1 MKKLFER
8 LANPGRSE
16 PRLLL
21 AAFGKHPGWDDHI
34 PGIGL
39 ETESLARLKQTLY
52 VEGIGRQIDSGAWEK
67 LEVDKRYDD
76 FNHSFLWLYPDRL
89 VLGLIWSSTDRKG
102 RSKYPMVLC
111 VEGQGIPPAYMVGAV
126 QPGLCRLRDACR
138 ATSSPEEVERLC
150 RAAQEQLTA
159 MLAGPA
165 AGEHPGFTPIEERR
179 QFVEHADNGPDRLG
193 LLRLLHEL
201 SLVPSLISGRANDG
215 GDASSRASEHLRLPL
230 AARSAADSILLWGGF
245 LVCSVADNVP
255 VLVISRAGETYVEA
269 IVGEPDPGDFFCLQS
284 TPAAQPLV
292 TTIPYQLGP
301 TAPQDLEAVLAR
313 FLDSRPVPVPT
324 TARPAASATA
334 SPAVDSKP
342 DSSSSKLLWV
352 GVGVALVALAAVAM
366 LLSGR
371 GKPRQNETPAP
382 VPERAPPVINNPTPT
397 QAVPNAAALINRFAL
412 ATNESARALHAGDF
426 SNALFHASQALA
438 LRPDDSSAA
447 DLKRKASEALLIA
460 SEVGKSSEL
469 NQSMARARAADK
481 GEQWELAVQEYQR
494 AVQLA
499 EETKDNAAAI
509 EAKGGVEFASIMAAM
524 GAAMRAKDF
533 ARALAHA
540 DQALRLRPGHST
552 AGQWR
557 QTAQAGKAEQ
567 ASAAE
572 RQQAFQAATNAAAAA
587 LSAQDFSNAI
597 AQADKALAL
606 NPGDAAAG
614 RLRQAAE
621 NGIATLVQAERK
633 RRLAQDLQDAR
644 VLLTNG
650 DYAKTLALCASQ
662 PDEAEF
668 KLLAATARGEQAALE
683 LAEKRL
689 AAGEYAALLS
699 LKTNGYSSKSAF
711 ASLLAAGAAE
721 QQTLTA
727 LEAAR
732 QTNGWQVVRDRLAAA
747 ELASLAAKPP
757 FAALRA
763 WSEQQAKAA
772 TAAKPPP
779 LEKLDE
785 QLQVLLV
792 RFNLLKPTAPN
803 VTSARAREEK
813 PFSGS
818 LTPSNQQQILKSID
832 WLEQE
837 FARVSALEQDDRQLL
852 VQKLRERVRSWQ

>member
-16 PRLLL
+16 PRLTL

-52 VEGIGRQIDSGAWEK
+52 VEGVGRQIDSGAWEK

-111 VEGQGIPPAYMVGAV
+111 VEGQNLAPAFMIRAV

-150 RAAQEQLTA
+150 RAAQEQLAA

-165 AGEHPGFTPIEERR
+165 AGEHSGFSPIEQRR

-201 SLVPSLISGRANDG
+201 GLVPALISGRGNDA
-215 GDASSRASEHLRLPL
+215 DDPSSRASEHLRLPL
-230 AARSAADSILLWGGF
+230 AAGSADDSMLLWSGF

-255 VLVISRAGETYVEA
+255 VLVISRAGEPYLEA

-292 TTIPYQLGP
+292 TTIPYQLAP
-301 TAPQDLEAVLAR
+301 TATQDLETVLAR
-313 FLDSRPVPVPT
+313 FLDSRPVPAPT
-324 TARPAASATA
+324 AARPAASVAA
-334 SPAVDSKP
+334 PAVDSKP
-342 DSSSSKLLWV
+342 DSSSSKLRWV

-371 GKPRQNETPAP
+371 GKPRQNGTPAP
-382 VPERAPPVINNPTPT
+382 VPERTPPVTNSPTPA
-397 QAVPNAAALINRFAL
+397 QAVPNAAALVHNLTL
-412 ATNESARALHAGDF
+412 ATNESARSLQSGDY
-426 SNALFHASQALA
+426 SNALFHANQALA
-438 LRPDDSSAA
+438 LRPDDPSAA
-447 DLKRKASEALLIA
+447 ELKRKASEALLIA

-481 GEQWELAVQEYQR
+481 GEEWEVAVREYQR

-499 EETKDNAAAI
+499 EETKDNAAVT
-509 EAKGGVEFASIMAAM
+509 EAKGGVEFASIMAAA
-524 GAAMRAKDF
+524 GAALRAKDF
-533 ARALAHA
+533 TGALAHTG
-540 DQALRLRPGHST
+540 QALQLRPGHST
-552 AGQWR
+552 AGQWQR
-557 QTAQAGKAEQ
+557 TAQAGRAEQ

-572 RQQAFQAATNAAAAA
+572 RLQAFQAATNAAAAA

-606 NPGDAAAG
+606 KPGDAAAG
-614 RLRQAAE
+614 QIRNAAE
-621 NGIATLVQAERK
+621 KGIATRAQAERK
-633 RRLAQDLQDAR
+633 RRLAQDLHNAR
-644 VLLTNG
+644 TLLANG

-668 KLLAATARGEQAALE
+668 KLLAASARGEQTALE
-683 LAEKRL
+683 LAERRL

-699 LKTNGYSSKSAF
+699 LKTNGYSSKPVF

-732 QTNGWQVVRDRLAAA
+732 QTNGWQVVRDHLGAP
-747 ELASLAAKPP
+747 EQASLAAKPP

-772 TAAKPPP
+772 TAAKPLP

-837 FARVSALEQDDRQLL
+837 FARVAALEQNDRQLL